1 MAIAEQ
7 HDKEIHCLL
16 QQMVAP
22 HSGPWLTSSDD
33 LWDRLMAR
41 RAETGEIPTSLWMV
55 VDLSTLQGYIE
66 AEPIIRMRNGVVHYA
81 PHELEYLLDYVM
93 VGINLLF
100 DSLSSHQLTQNEVCA
115 LKRRILG
122 NFKVYDH
129 LSSG

>member
-1 MAIAEQ
+1 MAIAE
-7 HDKEIHCLL
+7 HHNKEIHRLL
-16 QQMVAP
+16 QQMIAP
-22 HSGPWLTSSDD
+22 HSGPWLTPGDD

-41 RAETGEIPTSLWMV
+41 RAETGEIPASLWMV
-55 VDLSTLQGYIE
+55 ADASTLQGYIE
-66 AEPIIRMRNGVVHYA
+66 AEPVIRIRNGVVHYS
-81 PHELEYLLDYVM
+81 PTELENLLDYVM

-100 DSLSSHQLTQNEVCA
+100 DSLSSNQLPQNEVGV